1 MSVKFFDSASQMPV
15 VFDKPVSDDG
25 VLRMY
30 VCGPTVYDRGHL
42 GHGRSAVVFDVIRK
56 YFEYLGYEV
65 KFVMNI
71 TDIDDKM
78 ITRARE
84 RGITVKQLAD
94 EITPLYKKDYA
105 ALGVK
110 PATEYP
116 HATEYIEAMLD
127 LIEKLDKKGHTY
139 TIEGDGVYY
148 DVSTFADYGKLSGQV
163 MDDLQ
168 SGARIAVKDAKRNPQ
183 DFVVWKFK
191 KDDETDDIAWDSKW
205 GKGRPGWHIECSAM
219 SWKTLGERF
228 DIHGGGLD
236 LKFPHHECEEAQSVG
251 AFYNA
256 DEPGKRKFA
265 RYWMHNGFI
274 TVDKEKMSKSLN
286 NFFTLEEAFEKFNPQ
301 VIRMFYLQTHY
312 RSPINF
318 TVENVESAKNALE
331 NLHAFSLSLSEGVE
345 QLEDE
350 TDEGFMGILSD
361 HIGGVDSSKP
371 GIFENE
377 MSNDFNLSNVFSMIS
392 NLKSEF
398 GKRKSSGKL
407 SKKDVKLTIEK
418 LKEVDSVLGVIFP
431 REEDV
436 LVLSTEQ
443 EALLVE
449 REEARKNK
457 DWQKSDEIRDKFAD
471 EGIIVEDTPTGPVLR
486 RSL

>member
-15 VFDKPVSDDG
+15 VFDKPVSEDG

-78 ITRARE
+78 ITRAKE
-84 RGITVKQLAD
+84 RGITVRQLAD

-148 DVSTFADYGKLSGQV
+148 DVSTFADYGSLSGQV

-191 KDDETDDIAWDSKW
+191 KDDETDDIAWDSRW

-286 NFFTLEEAFEKFNPQ
+286 NFFTLKEAFEKFNPQ

-331 NLHAFSLSLSEGVE
+331 RLHSFSSNLKDGFDDLK
-345 QLEDE
+345 DE
-350 TDEGFMGILSD
+350 TDDKYLSILD
-361 HIGGVDSSKP
+361 ENLGL
-371 GIFENE
+371 FEQALND
-377 MSNDFNLSNVFSMIS
+377 DFNLSKVFSVVS
-392 NLKSEF
+392 NVKSEF
-398 GKRKSSGKL
+398 EKRRSSKSL
-407 SKKDVKLTIEK
+407 SKKDILKTIEK
-418 LKEVDSVLGVIFP
+418 LKEIDGVLGVIFP

-436 LVLSTEQ
+436 LELTDEQ
-443 EALLVE
+443 ISLLDE
-449 REEARKNK
+449 RKQARENK